1 MAAAPIDMFTRNN
14 WNEMMASMAVEM
26 KTRLREDLKSA
37 MKGGRSDEMK
47 LIRTLITAIDHAE
60 AVPVAQQGFSAQRE
74 FNSGSAEAERLELN
88 ASEVRGLILKEIEE
102 REAAAA
108 EFERLGM
115 DGKAEGLRAD
125 ALLARR
131 YVAAEELSP
140 SDKAP

>member
-1 MAAAPIDMFTRNN
+1 M
-14 WNEMMASMAVEM
+14 
-26 KTRLREDLKSA
+26 
-37 MKGGRSDEMK
+37 RSIYLLNGFFIIMIAFSCTSNINHPADRAK
-47 LIRTLITAIDHAE
+47 L
-60 AVPVAQQGFSAQRE
+60 S
-74 FNSGSAEAERLELN
+74 EAERLELN
-88 ASEVRGLILKEIEE
+88 ATEVRGLILKEIEE